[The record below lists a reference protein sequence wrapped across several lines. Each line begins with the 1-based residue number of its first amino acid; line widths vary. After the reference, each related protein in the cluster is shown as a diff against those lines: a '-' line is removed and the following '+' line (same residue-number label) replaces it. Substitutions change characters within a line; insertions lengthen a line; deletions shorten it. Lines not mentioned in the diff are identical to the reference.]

1 MLHKD
6 LNDEVDLKYFIE
18 HTKDLDMLRKQ
29 NFALIFLKVYKV
41 VQKEL
46 AKQIEH
52 TKLKK
57 AGYNEFLFS
66 SGKKKKKKKKGSQ
79 NGLHTSAFAQMNS
92 TDERGTIFKEDG
104 TSRRQCKN
112 R

>member
-29 NFALIFLKVYKV
+29 NFALIFPEVYKV

-46 AKQIEH
+46 AKTNRTYE
-52 TKLKK
+52 T
-57 AGYNEFLFS
+57 E
-66 SGKKKKKKKKGSQ
+66 KGRLQ
-79 NGLHTSAFAQMNS
+79 
-92 TDERGTIFKEDG
+92 
-104 TSRRQCKN
+104 
-112 R
+112 

>member
-29 NFALIFLKVYKV
+29 NFALIFPVYKV

-46 AKQIEH
+46 AKTNRTYE
-52 TKLKK
+52 TEK
-57 AGYNEFLFS
+57 AGYNEFLS
-66 SGKKKKKKKKGSQ
+66 V
-79 NGLHTSAFAQMNS
+79 
-92 TDERGTIFKEDG
+92 GTYAIKIMIAYEYVV
-104 TSRRQCKN
+104 Q
-112 R
+112 

>member
-29 NFALIFLKVYKV
+29 NFSLIFPEVYKV

-46 AKQIEH
+46 AKTNRTYE
-52 TKLKK
+52 T
-57 AGYNEFLFS
+57 E
-66 SGKKKKKKKKGSQ
+66 KGR
-79 NGLHTSAFAQMNS
+79 L
-92 TDERGTIFKEDG
+92 
-104 TSRRQCKN
+104 
-112 R
+112 